1 MTKTEPYIET
11 SSIQMN
17 WKKNLIFAWI
27 SQFLGTVGFSF
38 ATPFIPFYIKTLGVS
53 NQETVN
59 MWVALFN
66 AAGYFSFCIFAPIW
80 GFLADIYGRRIM
92 MLRANFVCALLIM
105 IMPFVPGPGWL
116 VFVRFL
122 VGIFS
127 GTVTAAQ
134 ILISA
139 NTPRTHRGFAL
150 GTMSSAVYSGMMGGT
165 FLGGIIV
172 DSFGYRTAFFAS
184 GTTLI
189 IAGLLV
195 LIGVKEEFNKEFSLK
210 EKLHGLQLK
219 LPDFGV
225 VWMILLLVLFMGFV
239 GRFTNPYL
247 PVLVEEINGPVKAA
261 TWTGFIASLS
271 AVAGVLSGSFLGW
284 LADRTSAPKV
294 AMWSALLAGLLLIP
308 QGLANTLTVL
318 TAARFGMVF
327 FAGGLDPIFQIW
339 LSKSTPDNK
348 RGLFLGWASSAK
360 SFGWFFCSL
369 TSGAVAMSLGV
380 RWVYL
385 CAAIMFVAMI
395 PVIKLTMIKFQRT
408 GFKS

>member
-1 MTKTEPYIET
+1 MINPDLSTEVESQT
-11 SSIQMN
+11 VN
-17 WKKNLIFAWI
+17 WKKNLILAWI
-27 SQFLGTVGFSF
+27 SQFLATVGFCF

-53 NQETVN
+53 NQESIN
-59 MWVALFN
+59 MWVALFT
-66 AAGYFSFCIFAPIW
+66 AAGYFSFCIFAPVW
-80 GFLADIYGRRIM
+80 GFLSDIYGRRIM
-92 MLRANFVCALLIM
+92 MLRANFVCAVLMVLM
-105 IMPFVPGPGWL
+105 AFVPSPTWL

-122 VGIFS
+122 VGMFS

-139 NTPRTHRGFAL
+139 NTPRAHRGFAL

-172 DSFGYRTAFFAS
+172 DNFGYRNAFFAS
-184 GTTLI
+184 GITLV
-189 IAGLLV
+189 IAGLIV
-195 LIGVKEEFNKEFSLK
+195 VVGVKEQFSKEFSLR

-219 LPDFGV
+219 LPDFGR
-225 VWMILLLVLFMGFV
+225 VWLILLLVLLMGFV
-239 GRFTNPYL
+239 GRFTDPYL
-247 PVLVEEINGPVKAA
+247 PVLVEKINGPVKAA
-261 TWTGFIASLS
+261 TWTGVIASLS
-271 AVAGVLSGSFLGW
+271 AIAGVLSASFLGW

-308 QGLANTLTVL
+308 QGLANTLTAL

-348 RGLFLGWASSAK
+348 RGLFFGWASSAK
-360 SFGWFFCSL
+360 SFGWFLCSL
-369 TSGAVAMSLGV
+369 TSGAVAISLGV

-385 CAAIMFVAMI
+385 CAAIMFIVMI
-395 PVIKLTMIKFQRT
+395 PVIKFTMVL
-408 GFKS
+408 FKSKGNLQ